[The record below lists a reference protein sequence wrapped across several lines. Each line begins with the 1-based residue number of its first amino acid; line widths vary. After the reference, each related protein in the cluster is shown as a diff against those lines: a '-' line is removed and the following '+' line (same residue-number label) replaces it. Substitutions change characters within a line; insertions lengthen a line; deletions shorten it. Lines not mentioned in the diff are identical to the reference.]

1 MTARVSE
8 KLLVLC
14 GSYSE
19 FQQFCSE
26 NMVSKNNAVYV
37 CDIEKVR
44 GFMARPFQ
52 VIRYGTWHR
61 IKDIY
66 EIDQYLKFVFDM
78 AGRESN
84 ESRQIRGGTE
94 TSSRPAGKRAPK
106 PS

>member
-26 NMVSKNNAVYV
+26 SMVSKNNAVYV

-44 GFMARPFQ
+44 GVMVRPFQ

-61 IKDIY
+61 IRDLQ
-66 EIDQYLKFVFDM
+66 EIDNYLKFVFDL
-78 AGRESN
+78 AGRE
-84 ESRQIRGGTE
+84 EHASRTIRGGTE
-94 TSSRPAGKRAPK
+94 AATRPAGKRAPK